1 MQSINNFLQLYL
13 LILFFFCASLGTS
26 VLIDYA
32 EQTLFDDKFSKKT
45 SLLLIGEIVLRL
57 TVTAFI
63 MYYLPIELLS
73 INKSTFSGAL
83 HADLVQ
89 LSAVLYDVLTVA
101 FDSNITGKI
110 NILKQR
116 FTESMAP
123 NASEDD

>member
-1 MQSINNFLQLYL
+1 MQSINIFLQLYL

-89 LSAVLYDVLTVA
+89 LSAVLYAVLTVA